1 MVQLYN
7 KSSHLALWFYRET
20 THKGGEKN
28 TNTQSFVAKLFL
40 FPLRLWICIKKPSK
54 SNSHFL
60 TTWNN
65 DFKRQNWLLRNA
77 SSQAIGDKN
86 CERSS
91 GTLIRIGKQRSKLEN
106 LPLFLHKLPVWT
118 VILQKS
124 IYFFSFIG
132 RRKTLTFVVWVFGF
146 FFPPISYKTSV
157 FYRSSYAPEM
167 SLEFKNG
174 SWMQPQSLGL
184 WHLDT
189 TYRSPSPE
197 KRATASLWSSWM
209 PEGLLCFH
217 GKGHQTTTWSLLY
230 QILSSLYLRIF
241 RGNSVQKRRKKR
253 LLNVLRIWIFF

>member
-1 MVQLYN
+1 MKGHLGLWLGLESKEASLKIFLY
-7 KSSHLALWFYRET
+7 SSTSYQCELSSY
-20 THKGGEKN
+20 
-28 TNTQSFVAKLFL
+28 
-40 FPLRLWICIKKPSK
+40 
-54 SNSHFL
+54 
-60 TTWNN
+60 
-65 DFKRQNWLLRNA
+65 KR
-77 SSQAIGDKN
+77 
-86 CERSS
+86 
-91 GTLIRIGKQRSKLEN
+91 
-106 LPLFLHKLPVWT
+106 V
-118 VILQKS
+118 
-124 IYFFSFIG
+124 FSFIG